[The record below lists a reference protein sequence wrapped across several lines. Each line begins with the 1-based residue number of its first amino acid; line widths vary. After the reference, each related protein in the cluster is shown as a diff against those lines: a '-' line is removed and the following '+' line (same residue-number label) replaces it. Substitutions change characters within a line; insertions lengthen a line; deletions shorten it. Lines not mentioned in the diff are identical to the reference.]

1 MQRAG
6 PLATM
11 SCNCSSRRLLLRRHS
26 ASSKP
31 PSVRIRE
38 GAGRL
43 VPAMESIQIK
53 RSLRLVSKAS
63 RPWLNVHVIGGVRRP
78 GCLLLLTRTAELRG
92 RHDVSRVAFISNIA
106 HVDHRAPAV
115 AQTLRELLSP
125 ETGMMP
131 RAQEGT
137 RQTLKNN
144 FGRNVHSL
152 HPRMRQL
159 RGNAPRTGAYKR
171 NVVLPHLLLIHEAL
185 FSAHAHRSIPCLVR
199 LCHEVRTHVVSCN
212 VHSARTAPL
221 LSSSTRCVLRVVCEM
236 IYFSS
241 IEKLNVTT

>member
-6 PLATM
+6 PLAMM
-11 SCNCSSRRLLLRRHS
+11 SCNCSSWRLLLRRHS
-26 ASSKP
+26 ASKA

-43 VPAMESIQIK
+43 APAMESIQIK

-78 GCLLLLTRTAELRG
+78 GCLLLLSRTAELRG
-92 RHDVSRVAFISNIA
+92 RHDVSRVAFISSIA

-115 AQTLRELLSP
+115 AQTLCELLSP
-125 ETGMMP
+125 ETGNDAT
-131 RAQEGT
+131 RA
-137 RQTLKNN
+137 R
-144 FGRNVHSL
+144 RNTSNIEK
-152 HPRMRQL
+152 QL
-159 RGNAPRTGAYKR
+159 RSQCPQLAPEDAAAPRQRSR
-171 NVVLPHLLLIHEAL
+171 NVVLPHLVLIHEAL

-199 LCHEVRTHVVSCN
+199 QCHEVRTHVVSCN
-212 VHSARTAPL
+212 VHSTRTAPL